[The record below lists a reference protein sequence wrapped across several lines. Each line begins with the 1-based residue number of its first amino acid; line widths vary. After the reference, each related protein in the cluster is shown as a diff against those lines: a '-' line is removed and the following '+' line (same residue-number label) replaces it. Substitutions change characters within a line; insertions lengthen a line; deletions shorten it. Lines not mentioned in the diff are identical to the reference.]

1 MTLAIILALASAP
14 AEIVVTGRALPP
26 VESASPSRVVL
37 DRTKLGRVASLRL
50 EHALVDVPG
59 IQTFRRADSGSAHP
73 TTAGLTAR
81 GLGGNAASRM
91 LLVVDGVPQ
100 SDPFG
105 GWVDFPLYSLGRIGS
120 VAIERGGGQTRWG
133 SGAIAGTIEIASR
146 GPGDGPALSAL
157 ARAGSR
163 RSIELSGDVIVGGS
177 RAYLLAGAA
186 FRRSEGFVPIVAQ
199 DRGPA
204 DIRAPYRQA
213 NGAVRGAVALSPDLE
228 LQGGF
233 QLVDDRRTRGLA
245 DSANRT
251 RGGDA
256 SLRLVGRG
264 AHPFQLTVYRQVR
277 RFSSLF
283 AAASADR
290 TTSRVTLD
298 QYRVPASGWGAR
310 GEVDLVSG
318 LIDVRLGADIRTGTG
333 TTNERYQFVNGA
345 PTRKRR
351 AGGDFAVG
359 GLFAQSAAQAGAW
372 RLSLDA
378 RIDRWG
384 LSDGRIREAQIGG
397 AVLTEVG
404 FPNRHGWQPG
414 GRVALA
420 HSSGPVT
427 IEAAASRGWRLP
439 TLNELYRPF
448 RVGPDAVAANAA
460 LDPERLL
467 GGEIGAA
474 LRPAEGVE
482 IKASLFAN
490 RLSDAIA
497 NVTLGQGPGVFPG
510 VGFVAAGGTVSQ
522 RRNVRAI
529 ESVGSELAA
538 DWSRGPWS
546 AGLSASLVHARVDG
560 GSIAPA
566 LDGKRPAQ
574 IPAIVAV
581 ARAAW
586 SGSQDNWAAL
596 SLRYEGARF
605 DDDLNSQRLR
615 GALTLDGSAQWPLS
629 RGLAITGAVE
639 NLFGA
644 EAITGFSG
652 NAQERSQGQTFW
664 LGLSIRG

>member
-1 MTLAIILALASAP
+1 MTLATILALASAS

-26 VESASPSRVVL
+26 IESASPSRVVL
-37 DRTKLGRVASLRL
+37 DWTTLGRVASLRL
-50 EHALVDVPG
+50 EHALADVPG

-81 GLGGNAASRM
+81 GLGGNASSRM
-91 LLVVDGVPQ
+91 LLVFDGVPQ

-105 GWVDFPLYSLGRIGS
+105 GWVDFPLYSLGRMGS
-120 VAIERGGGQTRWG
+120 VAIERGGGQSRWG
-133 SGAIAGTIEIASR
+133 SGAIAGTIEIVSR

-157 ARAGSR
+157 ARNGSSN
-163 RSIELSGDVIVGGS
+163 SIELSGDFIVGNS

-186 FRRSEGFVPIVAQ
+186 LRRSDGFVPIVAR
-199 DRGPA
+199 DRGSA

-213 NGAVRGAVALSPDLE
+213 NGALRGAIALSPNLE
-228 LQGGF
+228 LQGGV
-233 QLVDDRRTRGLA
+233 QLVNDHRTRGLA
-245 DSANRT
+245 DSANHT

-264 AHPFQLTVYRQVR
+264 AHPFQLTLYSQVR

-283 AAASADR
+283 AAVSADR
-290 TTSRVTLD
+290 STSRVTLD
-298 QYRVPASGWGAR
+298 QYRVPTSGWGAR
-310 GEVDLVSG
+310 GEVDLLTG
-318 LIDVRLGADIRTGTG
+318 PIDVRLGADFRTGTG

-345 PTRKRR
+345 PSRERR
-351 AGGDFAVG
+351 AGGDFVVG
-359 GLFAQSAAQAGAW
+359 GLFAQSAWQVKAW

-397 AVLTEVG
+397 TVLTDVD
-404 FPNRHGWQPG
+404 FPDRQGWQSG

-420 HSSGPVT
+420 HMRGRVT

-474 LRPAEGVE
+474 LRATDGFEV
-482 IKASLFAN
+482 KVTMFAN
-490 RLSDAIA
+490 RLSDAVA
-497 NVTLGQGPGVFPG
+497 NVTLGEGPGVFPG
-510 VGFVAAGGTVSQ
+510 AGFVAAGGTYSQ

-529 ESVGSELAA
+529 KTVGAELSA
-538 DWSRGPWS
+538 DLSRGPWS
-546 AGLSASLVHARVDG
+546 AGVSASLVRARVYG
-560 GSIAPA
+560 GSTALA

-574 IPAIVAV
+574 IPRIVAV

-586 SGSQDNWAAL
+586 TRSQEGWAAI

-615 GALTLDGSAQWPLS
+615 GALTFDGSAQWPLN

-652 NAQERSQGQTFW
+652 SAQERSQGRTFW

>member
-1 MTLAIILALASAP
+1 MTIATILALAAAP
-14 AEIVVTGRALPP
+14 TEIVVTGRALPP
-26 VESASPSRVVL
+26 LVTASPSRVVL
-37 DRTKLGRVASLRL
+37 DRTALGRVASLRL
-50 EHALVDVPG
+50 EHALADVPG

-81 GLGGNAASRM
+81 GLGGNASSRM

-120 VAIERGGGQTRWG
+120 IAIERGGGQSRWG

-163 RSIELSGDVIVGGS
+163 QSLELSGDVILGGS

-186 FRRSEGFVPIVAQ
+186 LRRSDGFVPIVAE

-213 NGAVRGAVALSPDLE
+213 NGALRGAVALSPDLE
-228 LQGGF
+228 LQGGVH
-233 QLVDDRRTRGLA
+233 LVDDRRSRGLA

-264 AHPFQLTVYRQVR
+264 AHPFQLTLYRQVR

-283 AAASADR
+283 ASASADR
-290 TTSRVTLD
+290 STSRVTLD

-310 GEVDLVSG
+310 GEVDLLTG
-318 LIDVRLGADIRTGTG
+318 PIDVRLGADLRTGTG
-333 TTNERYQFVNGA
+333 TTNERYQFVSGA
-345 PTRKRR
+345 PTRERR

-359 GLFAQSAAQAGAW
+359 GLFAQSAWQTGGW
-372 RLSLDA
+372 RVSLDG

-397 AVLTEVG
+397 AILTDAD
-404 FPNRHGWQPG
+404 FPSRHGWQPS

-420 HSSGPVT
+420 HISGPVT

-460 LDPERLL
+460 LDPERLF

-474 LRPAEGVE
+474 LRPAEGFEV
-482 IKASLFAN
+482 KASLFAN

-497 NVTLGQGPGVFPG
+497 NVTLGPGPGVFPG
-510 VGFVAAGGTVSQ
+510 VGFVAAGGTYSQ

-529 ESVGSELAA
+529 ETAGAELTA
-538 DWSRGPWS
+538 DWSSGPWS
-546 AGLSASLVHARVDG
+546 AGVSASLVRARVDG
-560 GSIAPA
+560 GSTAPA

-581 ARAAW
+581 ARAGW
-586 SGSQDNWAAL
+586 SGSQDKWAAL

-615 GALTLDGSAQWPLS
+615 GALTLDGSAQWPLN
-629 RGLAITGAVE
+629 RRLAITGAVE

-644 EAITGFSG
+644 NVITGFS
-652 NAQERSQGQTFW
+652 ASARERSQARTFW
-664 LGLSIRG
+664 LGLAVRG